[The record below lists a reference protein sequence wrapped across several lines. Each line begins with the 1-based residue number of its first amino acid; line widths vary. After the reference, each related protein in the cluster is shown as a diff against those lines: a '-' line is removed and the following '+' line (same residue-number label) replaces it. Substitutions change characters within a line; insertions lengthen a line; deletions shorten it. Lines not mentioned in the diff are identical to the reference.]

1 MKKLFIILSAL
12 TLIFSSVSCESTEEI
27 PKDLSAGQL
36 LQKGQNA
43 YSSSNYVDA
52 ERYYLETINRFGNDI
67 EVFVEARYELGHLYM
82 KTKEY
87 KKAYENFNQIL
98 KIYQTEQGSRL
109 SPSYK
114 KLAQNGID
122 KIPEEEKAKFT
133 SAKTDEEYF

>member
-1 MKKLFIILSAL
+1 MIMKKLFIILSAL

-52 ERYYLETINRFGNDI
+52 ERYYLETINRFGNNI

-87 KKAYENFNQIL
+87 QKAYENFNQIL
-98 KIYQTEQGSRL
+98 QLFQTDKAASI
-109 SPSYK
+109 PVAYK

-122 KIPEEEKAKFT
+122 KIPAEEKEKFN
-133 SAKTDEEYF
+133 SAKTDEE